1 MAERSGGPP
10 ASRPGRSALLGAALV
25 AGVGAVAYLLAPP
38 MGTDLAAQVARAG
51 FADRYGATPV
61 DLGWYGGVQQ
71 FGYSLFSAALG
82 AAVGVRVV
90 GALSAV
96 GAAAALAWLLVRGH
110 ARRPLLGAVLGALVL
125 VGNLVSGRTTFALGL
140 ALALAAL
147 CVAAARRPRAPV
159 RLTAAGLLAAL
170 ATWASPVAGL
180 FTGLAGAALLLAHL
194 VPGEPGPDGHGGGLG
209 RDGWL
214 PRRHRA
220 EGLVLALAPAAALA
234 PMAVL
239 FGNGGVQPFTPESMR
254 VNVALALLA
263 VVVVPARHRVL
274 RCGAGLTVLLLLLAY
289 HVPSPVG
296 SNALRLTL
304 LFTVP
309 VLAAYAD
316 LGRGRLAALLAAVVW
331 WQPPVVTADLGR
343 AGSTPTRADFYQPLV
358 DELDRRARQAGPIGR
373 IEVVPLRD
381 HWESAYLA
389 RRFPLARGWERQVDV
404 GRNPVFYDAELTAEV
419 YRDWLRD
426 TAVSYVAVAPDSPP
440 DRYARAE
447 AALVVSGLPYLTE
460 VWRDSTWR
468 LYAVSDPTPLVAP
481 PGELVESTPGHVR
494 FRADGPGEVLVR
506 VRWSRWLVLDGPAG
520 CLRRAGDGWTTVR
533 VSAAGDYRLT
543 SGWRPGPAC

>member
-1 MAERSGGPP
+1 M
-10 ASRPGRSALLGAALV
+10 LGAALV
-25 AGVGAVAYLLAPP
+25 AGGGAVAFLLAPP
-38 MGTDLAAQVARAG
+38 MGTDLAAQVARAE
-51 FADRYGATPV
+51 FVDRYGATPV

-82 AAVGVRVV
+82 AALGVRVV
-90 GALSAV
+90 GALAAV
-96 GAAAALAWLLVRGH
+96 GAAVALAWLLVRGD
-110 ARRPLLGAVLGALVL
+110 ARRPVLGAILGALVL
-125 VGNLVSGRTTFALGL
+125 IGNLVSGRITFALGL
-140 ALALAAL
+140 ALALTAL
-147 CVAAARRPRAPV
+147 CAVAAG
-159 RLTAAGLLAAL
+159 RLRSPLRLGGAGLLAAL

-180 FTGLAGAALLLAHL
+180 FTGLVGAALLLAHL
-194 VPGEPGPDGHGGGLG
+194 VPGVPGPDGRRGGLG

-214 PRRHRA
+214 PRQHRA
-220 EGLVLALAPAAALA
+220 EGLVLALAPAVALV
-234 PMAVL
+234 PMTVL
-239 FGNGGVQPFTPESMR
+239 FGNGGVQPFTAESMR
-254 VNVALALLA
+254 INVALALLA
-263 VVVVPARHRVL
+263 VVIVPARHRVL

-289 HVPSPVG
+289 YLPSPVG

-316 LGRGRLAALLAAVVW
+316 LGRGWLAALLAAVVW
-331 WQPPVVTADLGR
+331 WQPPVMTGDLGR
-343 AGSTPTRADFYQPLV
+343 AGSVPVRSDFYQPLA
-358 DELDRRARQAGPIGR
+358 DALDRRARQAGPIGR

-404 GRNPVFYDAELTAEV
+404 ARNPLFYDAELTAEA

-447 AALVVSGLPYLTE
+447 AALVVAGLPYLAE

-468 LYAVSDPTPLVAP
+468 LYAVVDPTPLVAA
-481 PGELVESTPGHVR
+481 PGELVESTPEHVR
-494 FRADGPGEVLVR
+494 FRADAPGEVLVR

-520 CLRRAGDGWTTVR
+520 CLRRADDGWTVVR
-533 VSAAGDYRLT
+533 VPAAGDYRLT
-543 SGWRPGPAC
+543 SGWRSGPAC